1 MPAPRKTR
9 TPGAGPARRK
19 SASNR
24 SNTRTSGISVAV
36 SFAPEI
42 CNDLVAAEQ
51 VEWLVTNGIGGFAS
65 GTVAGPATRRYH
77 GLLVAALN
85 PPGGRTFLAGGLD
98 EIVAVD
104 GQSYPLATHR
114 WTSGAVAPQGY
125 LHIQN
130 FRLDGVMPV
139 WTFQI
144 GAARIEKCIWMRDGE
159 NTTYIQY
166 TLLESASP
174 VAFELKALVNYR
186 DFHSAT
192 HAGDWRMRIEPVPSG
207 VCVTAFEGAAPFY
220 AKCTGATCEA
230 QHPWYRNFLFPLAC
244 ERALH

>member
-1 MPAPRKTR
+1 MAAQRKSRNEATRPAKRSSPAKKPREEKMMSDVTISF
-9 TPGAGPARRK
+9 GPA
-19 SASNR
+19 
-24 SNTRTSGISVAV
+24 
-36 SFAPEI
+36 I
-42 CNDLVAAEQ
+42 CNDLTAAEQ
-51 VEWLVTNGIGGFAS
+51 REWLVTNGIGGFAS
-65 GTVAGPATRRYH
+65 GTVAGSATRRYH

-130 FRLDGVMPV
+130 FRLDGLIPV

-159 NTTYIQY
+159 NTTYI
-166 TLLESASP
+166 
-174 VAFELKALVNYR
+174 
-186 DFHSAT
+186 
-192 HAGDWRMRIEPVPSG
+192 
-207 VCVTAFEGAAPFY
+207 
-220 AKCTGATCEA
+220 
-230 QHPWYRNFLFPLAC
+230 
-244 ERALH
+244 